1 MTGKDQSLVRP
12 LVGAACIVIVAWG
25 IRAASH
31 VLLLILISLFLAYA
45 AVPFPRWLMKRFKL
59 GTSAALALTAILV
72 VVIYVVFSSL
82 LFTAGLRMMA
92 KLPAYEAHFTVL
104 YEQISSFLIARGA
117 HLPTAPTE
125 GYLSAGRVA
134 DVVIQN
140 LTNVTELITNRLLVW
155 VLSVLFL
162 VQIVE
167 QDESKRGPF
176 ASSLID
182 YGGEVERFIGIQ
194 AKTGAITALANFALL
209 LVLGVDFPGLWCVL
223 YFFLQFIPSLGFIIA
238 LVPPTLVALLIFG
251 WKRALLVAGGLVF
264 TQMLADYVILPMFM
278 KKGLDFALLDIML
291 SLIVWGF
298 LLGPWGGILAVPLT
312 LVLRKYIQGF
322 SKEAAPARATPV

>member
-1 MTGKDQSLVRP
+1 MTGKDESLLRP

-31 VLLLILISLFLAYA
+31 VILLLLISLFLAYVQ
-45 AVPFPRWLMKRFKL
+45 VPFPRWLIKRFKL
-59 GTSAALALTAILV
+59 GMTTALGLTVILV
-72 VVIYVVFSSL
+72 LVFYVVVSSL
-82 LFTAGLRMMA
+82 LFLTGLRIMA
-92 KLPAYEAHFTVL
+92 KLPTYELRFTAF
-104 YEQISSFLIARGA
+104 YQQASSFLIARGA
-117 HLPTAPTE
+117 HLPSASAE
-125 GYLSAGRVA
+125 EYLSAGRVT
-134 DVVIQN
+134 DFVIQN
-140 LTNVTELITNRLLVW
+140 LTNVTQLLTDRLLVW
-155 VLSVLFL
+155 LLTLLFL
-162 VQIVE
+162 VQIVG

-176 ASSLID
+176 ASNLIN
-182 YGGEVERFIGIQ
+182 YGADVEHFIGIQ
-194 AKTGAITALANFALL
+194 AKTGAITALANLVL
-209 LVLGVDFPGLWCVL
+209 LVLLGVDFPYLWCVL

-238 LVPPTLVALLIFG
+238 LVPPTLVALLMFG
-251 WKRALLVAGGLVF
+251 WTRALLVAGGLVF